1 MTQRERTKV
10 WKRLFSITAVVAL
23 VMIIGATSVVAAPS
37 QSAWGANWRLRNQP
51 FPVKEGWGWK
61 PWRGTGLDYYLYYS
75 QETNEITMYVVN
87 DTRRPIT
94 VTTPNAMTADFA
106 LWKDGQLVWRETA
119 DKNYAQVVTTETFK
133 PGEGKAYKATLPTM
147 VQGTYFVQAYFAG
160 ETTAH
165 PVAATYI
172 WMRARESVEYSIEF
186 LSANW
191 FNSTPRLRVT
201 MKNTSDKDLKLPYQ
215 YGYQILVKAAGAKEY
230 LGHVGIGQSLGTL
243 EAGATRTVFV
253 PLRGLSR
260 GSYQADV
267 RSNLTGGAHRTVK
280 STWFWIP

>member
-1 MTQRERTKV
+1 M
-10 WKRLFSITAVVAL
+10 WKRIFSITAVVAL
-23 VMIIGATSVVAAPS
+23 VLILGATSVAAAPN
-37 QSAWGANWRLRNQP
+37 QPAWGATWRLRNQP

-61 PWRGTGLDYYLYYS
+61 PWRGTGLDYYMYYS
-75 QETNEITMYVVN
+75 QKTNEITMYVVN
-87 DTRRPIT
+87 DTGRPIT
-94 VTTPNAMTADFA
+94 VTTPNAMTTDFA

-119 DKNYAQVVTTETFK
+119 GKNYAQAVTSVTFS
-133 PGEGKAYKATLPTM
+133 PGEGKAYKTTLPTM
-147 VQGTYFVQAYFAG
+147 PQGTYFVQAYFVG
-160 ETTAH
+160 ETTDH

-172 WMRARESVEYSIEF
+172 WMRTHEPVEYSIEF
-186 LSANW
+186 LPGNW
-191 FNSTPRLRVT
+191 FNNTPRLRVT

-215 YGYQILVKAAGAKEY
+215 YGYQILVKAAGAREY

-260 GSYQADV
+260 GTYQADV
-267 RSNLTGGAHRTVK
+267 RSNLTGGDYRTVK